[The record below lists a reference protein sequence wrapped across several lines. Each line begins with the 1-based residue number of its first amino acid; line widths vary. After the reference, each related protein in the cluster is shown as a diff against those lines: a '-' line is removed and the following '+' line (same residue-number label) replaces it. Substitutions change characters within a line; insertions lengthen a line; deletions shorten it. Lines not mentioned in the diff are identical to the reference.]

1 MRPLGVGLVAVSV
14 FWGGMALFLAVA
26 QLVHQL

>member
-1 MRPLGVGLVAVSV
+1 MRPVGVGLVAVSL
-14 FWGGMALFLAVA
+14 FWGGMALFLAVV